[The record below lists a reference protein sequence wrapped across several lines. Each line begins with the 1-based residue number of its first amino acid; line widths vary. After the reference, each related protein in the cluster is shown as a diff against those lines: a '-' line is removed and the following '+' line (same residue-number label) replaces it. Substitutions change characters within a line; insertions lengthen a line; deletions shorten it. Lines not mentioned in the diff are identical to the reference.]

1 MSILILAL
9 GVISYFTLPMEFLPT
24 ADQPQVSVV
33 VMGQG
38 TDADSMEKQV
48 TSPIEE
54 AVAGVKGK
62 SNVYSTTGDGYSKID
77 ISFESKTDMKEAKQ
91 TSKKRCLR
99 CSFQP
104 AYQSLMLFN

>member
-1 MSILILAL
+1 MSWLTKWSFKNKAAITIMSILILAL

-54 AVAGVKGK
+54 AVAGIKGK
-62 SNVYSTTGDGYSKID
+62 SNNQRYFTV
-77 ISFESKTDMKEAKQ
+77 
-91 TSKKRCLR
+91 R
-99 CSFQP
+99 
-104 AYQSLMLFN
+104 